1 MPLRHAGRHAL
12 IRISLAP
19 RTVKR
24 APMDGTKKAEAR
36 WADQETLSLVRPE
49 VRAILESSQAF
60 HKLPSE
66 DQKKLAGAMVEV
78 SSYMT
83 NPDGLAAK
91 ELKPGGNILARAQ
104 EDGVE

>member
-1 MPLRHAGRHAL
+1 
-12 IRISLAP
+12 
-19 RTVKR
+19 
-24 APMDGTKKAEAR
+24 MDGTKKAEAR

-83 NPDGLAAK
+83 NPDGLARLRRRAPRRLRALRERTSSPAPSK
-91 ELKPGGNILARAQ
+91 QVCSSLAS
-104 EDGVE
+104 